1 MQDFYREE
9 MMEHYKHPHNRG
21 TLTGADIVIHEKNP
35 FCGDEVDLQLKLTNN
50 TIEEAMFS
58 GDACAVSLASSSM
71 VTDFLKGK
79 SLDEA
84 RALSKNDILAMIGA
98 ELTTSRVKCAT
109 LVLDALQGALKEFD
123 AKN

>member
-21 TLTGADIVIHEKNP
+21 TLTDADLVVHEKNP
-35 FCGDEVDLQLKLTNN
+35 FCGDEIDLQLKIAGGK
-50 TIEEAMFS
+50 IEEAMFS

-79 SLDEA
+79 SLAEA
-84 RALSKNDILAMIGA
+84 SALSKDDILAMIGV

-109 LVLDALQGALKEFD
+109 LVLDAFQGALKEFD